1 LGVDSVRGVGS
12 ELAERIALGA
22 PYRDAEDLARRC
34 EPTTAQLEA
43 LATAGALA
51 GLGGRDGRPLD
62 RRRALWTAG
71 AAAQARPDRLEG
83 TTGGMDAPQLPGMN
97 GWETSMADLWATG
110 VTPDGHPIG
119 FLRGELDRRGVTPVD
134 ELREHA
140 DGVAIRVAG
149 VVTHRQRPSTA
160 RGITFLSLEDD
171 TGLVNVVVSVGCWE
185 RHREV
190 VRDAPALLV
199 RGRLER
205 SVDGVVNVTAER
217 IEAMRVPIPAR
228 SRDFR

>member
-1 LGVDSVRGVGS
+1 
-12 ELAERIALGA
+12 
-22 PYRDAEDLARRC
+22 
-34 EPTTAQLEA
+34 
-43 LATAGALA
+43 
-51 GLGGRDGRPLD
+51 
-62 RRRALWTAG
+62 
-71 AAAQARPDRLEG
+71 
-83 TTGGMDAPQLPGMN
+83 
-97 GWETSMADLWATG
+97 MADLWATG

-160 RGITFLSLEDD
+160 RGVTFLSLEDD